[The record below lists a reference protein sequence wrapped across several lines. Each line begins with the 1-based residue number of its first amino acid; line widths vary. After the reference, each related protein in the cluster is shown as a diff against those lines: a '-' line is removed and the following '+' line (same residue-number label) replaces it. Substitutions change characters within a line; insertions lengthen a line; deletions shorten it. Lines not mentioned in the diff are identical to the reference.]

1 MNWGNPNFLYLLLLI
16 PILIVMMIIGTK
28 IRLKRFSRFASKSL
42 FTFHYRNF
50 SIFHWNIK
58 IALIII
64 AIMFIVIAMARPQWD
79 KEVQEVHQQGI
90 DIVVCID
97 VSKSMDAADIR
108 PSRLERAKNHISLFL
123 EELKGD
129 RVGIVAFAGKS
140 MVLCPLTDDYAA
152 LNMFLS
158 ILNTETITAYG
169 TNIGS
174 ALEKAEKMFLKESK
188 SKIIILIS
196 DGEDLEADGIK
207 MASRIAKQ
215 NINIFS
221 IGVGSIDGSPIE
233 MINSYGQVEYAKD
246 DQGNI
251 VLSKMDVETL
261 SAISSNANGKF
272 YPITPQNSEIYDILN
287 QITGKEKNKISSKQY
302 FKFKEQYH
310 YFVIIALILI
320 IIEALVTYENRFNKV
335 NIDKPSR
342 SSKD

>member
-1 MNWGNPNFLYLLLLI
+1 MNWGNPFILYLLFLI
-16 PILIVMMIIGTK
+16 PILIVIMIIGTK
-28 IRLKRFSRFASKSL
+28 VRLKRFTRFASKEL
-42 FTFHYRNF
+42 FPFHYRNF
-50 SIFHWNIK
+50 SMFHWNIK
-58 IALIII
+58 IVLLIII
-64 AIMFIVIAMARPQWD
+64 LFFTIIAAARPQWD

-123 EELKGD
+123 DELKGD

-152 LNMFLS
+152 LKMFLS
-158 ILNTETITAYG
+158 TLNTETITAYG

-174 ALEKAEKMFLKESK
+174 ALEKADKMFLKESK

-196 DGEDLEADGIK
+196 DGEDLEAEGVK
-207 MASRIAKQ
+207 TASKISK
-215 NINIFS
+215 NGVNIFT

-233 MINSYGQVEYAKD
+233 MVDSYGQVEYAKD
-246 DQGNI
+246 EKGNI

-261 SAISSNANGKF
+261 SAISDNANGKF
-272 YPITPQNSEIYDILN
+272 YPITPQNSEIFDILN

-310 YFVIIALILI
+310 YFLIIALILLI
-320 IIEALVTYENRFNKV
+320 VEALTTYENRLKKV
-335 NIDKPSR
+335 
-342 SSKD
+342 KD